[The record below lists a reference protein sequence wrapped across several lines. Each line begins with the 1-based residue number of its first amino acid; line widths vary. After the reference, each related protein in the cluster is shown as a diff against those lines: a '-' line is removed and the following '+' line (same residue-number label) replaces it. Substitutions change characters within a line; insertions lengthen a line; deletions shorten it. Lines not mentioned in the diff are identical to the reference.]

1 MKLALALLSVVTL
14 AAAQGEEGGCPLG
27 EGCENMACQADI
39 TGLAGTPDGIVNV
52 EDMLVVL
59 ANFKCYTLADADQ
72 CDGAD
77 LSGENDSP
85 DGMVNVLDIL
95 FVLKVFR
102 VGCSETGTGTGPSP
116 PPPVNCAGGW
126 GGWGSCSETC
136 GGGTQSRSYSVTT
149 AASGGG
155 AACPAAQNRNCNT
168 AACAVN
174 CVGSWGGWGSCSE
187 TCGGGTQSRT
197 YSVTT
202 SASGGGAAC
211 PAAQNR
217 GCNNDACGPP
227 PPPPPFCVDASTTDG
242 ERIPGQICA
251 VMALT
256 DIGTD
261 FGLDTWEFAVTISS
275 ELASVY
281 TIFGDS
287 DNPVVLPAAWNHPLG
302 VNLGGVSP
310 LLLTAMAGAG
320 IPELR
325 ADSWITIGITGG
337 DAGNA
342 VSVTPP
348 SAVAPWTPT
357 WRDGVV
363 GTPITPDGKVLFQ
376 SSASRTVT
384 CDCAA
389 V

>member
-1 MKLALALLSVVTL
+1 
-14 AAAQGEEGGCPLG
+14 
-27 EGCENMACQADI
+27 
-39 TGLAGTPDGIVNV
+39 
-52 EDMLVVL
+52 
-59 ANFKCYTLADADQ
+59 
-72 CDGAD
+72 
-77 LSGENDSP
+77 
-85 DGMVNVLDIL
+85 
-95 FVLKVFR
+95 
-102 VGCSETGTGTGPSP
+102 
-116 PPPVNCAGGW
+116 
-126 GGWGSCSETC
+126 
-136 GGGTQSRSYSVTT
+136 
-149 AASGGG
+149 
-155 AACPAAQNRNCNT
+155 
-168 AACAVN
+168 
-174 CVGSWGGWGSCSE
+174 
-187 TCGGGTQSRT
+187 
-197 YSVTT
+197 
-202 SASGGGAAC
+202 
-211 PAAQNR
+211 
-217 GCNNDACGPP
+217 
-227 PPPPPFCVDASTTDG
+227 VDASTTDG

-337 DAGNA
+337 DAGSA

-376 SSASRTVT
+376 SSAPRSSLRSCCGVIR
-384 CDCAA
+384 CCCLQRMAQMA
-389 V
+389 